1 MKPSATSLF
10 KISVIAAAAVAAA
23 VRVPATVVERAYAAR
38 LYPFIQSNLTFA
50 SNQSPVALFD
60 VAIVAVAV
68 AWVGGW
74 WWSVRRARKAR
85 SLWPVLRGL
94 GTTVSAIAAV
104 YLWFLAAWGFNYARP
119 PLESL
124 LRFDPS
130 RVTPAAVR
138 ALAERAVG
146 GGQRTPGP
154 PPPARVPARHPVAPP
169 RGGGGGRG
177 GRPPNPPPPPPPAAG
192 FPALNEVP
200 AALVESLHEVERRLG
215 RPRATVPS
223 LPKPTLLSPFF
234 RASGVSGMLAPFF
247 LETLVNPD
255 LTGPERPMVLA
266 HEWAHVAGYAPESD
280 ASYVGLLA
288 ALAADPASQ
297 YSAWL
302 ELTFEAAN
310 QLQPVT
316 RGLVLA
322 ALGPG
327 PRADQAAIN
336 QRLQAMVRPVEQA
349 AWVTYD
355 RLLKSQGVEEGVRSY
370 SRVIELVLGTNALM
384 LEP

>member
-1 MKPSATSLF
+1 MKPSAASLLKTSA
-10 KISVIAAAAVAAA
+10 IAAAGLAAA
-23 VRVPATVVERAYAAR
+23 VPAPPALVERAYADR
-38 LYPFIQSNLTFA
+38 LYPFIQSVFTPA
-50 SNQSPVALFD
+50 SNASPVAVFD

-68 AWVGGW
+68 TCLGGW
-74 WWSVRRARKAR
+74 WWSVRRARKSR

-94 GTTVSAIAAV
+94 GTTLAAIAAV
-104 YLWFLAAWGFNYARP
+104 YLWFLVVWGFNYARP
-119 PLESL
+119 PLESAL
-124 LRFDPS
+124 PFDRS

-138 ALAERAVG
+138 ALAERAVAEAN
-146 GGQRTPGP
+146 RTHGP
-154 PPPARVPARHPVAPP
+154 AH
-169 RGGGGGRG
+169 
-177 GRPPNPPPPPPPAAG
+177 AAG
-192 FPALNEVP
+192 FPAIDEVP
-200 AALVESLHEVERRLG
+200 ATLVDALHEVERRLG

-223 LPKPTLLSPFF
+223 QPKATLLSPFF

-266 HEWAHVAGYAPESD
+266 HEWAHLAGYAPESD

-288 ALAADPASQ
+288 ALSADPAAQ

-302 ELTFEAAN
+302 DLAFEAAN

-322 ALGPG
+322 GLDPG
-327 PRADQAAIN
+327 PRADQASIN
-336 QRLQAMVRPVEQA
+336 QRLRAMVQPVERA

-355 RLLKSQGVEEGVRSY
+355 RMLKSQGVEEGVRSY

-384 LEP
+384 LQP

>member
-146 GGQRTPGP
+146 EANRTHGP
-154 PPPARVPARHPVAPP
+154 AH
-169 RGGGGGRG
+169 
-177 GRPPNPPPPPPPAAG
+177 AAG